1 MKGTLVNING
11 QLLNSGDTAISY
23 DNRSFRYGD
32 GFFET
37 IRCIKGLPLWMEDH
51 FHRIQRSAELL
62 KLNLPDHASVEFFSD
77 QIHKL
82 LSLNGLGKA
91 ARVRLSIWREAKGF
105 YRPDGSDAGYMIETS
120 ALENEFFILNK
131 KGLLVGVYNQLQ
143 KPTEFLSRIKSSN
156 ALVYIM
162 ASLFSVENG
171 WDDALILNTEGNI
184 AEATSS
190 NVFVVK
196 KNIIYTPGISQGCV
210 EGVMRLNI
218 LRLAASA
225 GYNVHENSITLKDLL
240 DADEVFLTNT
250 IAGVQWVKAFSD
262 KRYYSK
268 VASHLIELLNSAIPD
283 KIV

>member
-1 MKGTLVNING
+1 MKGVLVNINS
-11 QLLNSGDTAISY
+11 QLLNSDDAAISFE
-23 DNRSFRYGD
+23 NRSFRYGD

-37 IRCIKGLPLWMEDH
+37 IRCINGIPLWMEDH
-51 FHRIQRSAELL
+51 FHRIQRSAESL
-62 KLNLPDHASVEFFSD
+62 KLNLPDHATVDFFSD
-77 QIHKL
+77 QIHNL
-82 LSLNGLGKA
+82 LSINGLEKA

-105 YRPDGSDAGYMIETS
+105 YRPDGNDAGYMIEAS
-120 ALENEFFILNK
+120 ALENEIFALNK
-131 KGLLVGVYNQLQ
+131 KGMLVGVYNQLQ
-143 KPTEFLSRIKSSN
+143 KPTGFLSGIKSSN

-162 ASLFSVENG
+162 ASLFASENG

-196 KNIIYTPGISQGCV
+196 KNIIYTPGIRQGCV

-225 GYNVHENSITLKDLL
+225 GYNVHETSITSKDLL

-262 KRYYSK
+262 KRYYNK
-268 VASHLIELLNSAIPD
+268 VASHLIELLNSSIHGS
-283 KIV
+283 IV